1 MEEIRVWSLSA
12 ANGGKPQVAPIDSIA
27 ETATEQLLEEAL
39 TGHPELL
46 MPNLRLIGRQNETA
60 GGPLDLLGMD
70 EDGRLVVFEL
80 KRGSLTRDAVA
91 QAIDYASYL
100 ADLESDE
107 LCRHIET
114 NAGKGGTERIE
125 DFSKWYQNQFQRPVA
140 DIGPPRVVLVGLG
153 ADDRSKR
160 MVAFLARCDLDI
172 SLITFHG
179 FRHAEHTLLARQVE
193 VQARAGASSVKS
205 TKQDNQAKLDHLL
218 GSLGLKTAYEAL
230 ATSLKA
236 GLGPTAYRW
245 PNANGY
251 SFYLQEVSASGG
263 PTNRSYVALYVNEKK
278 KGQVQVHLQ
287 ARAVE
292 AIGSEKLHELAKS
305 AGSRAEVRPNGT
317 AELWLSAAEGNDA
330 PKSMLL
336 GLGELIFLGWKSKLQ
351 APTPAGEMSDRADG

>member
-1 MEEIRVWSLSA
+1 MEEIRVWSLA
-12 ANGGKPQVAPIDSIA
+12 AGNGQKPVVAPIESVA
-27 ETATEQLLEEAL
+27 ETTTEALLEEAL

-70 EDGRLVVFEL
+70 EDGRLVLFEL
-80 KRGSLTRDAVA
+80 KRGQLTRDAVA

-100 ADLESDE
+100 ADLESEE
-107 LCRHIET
+107 LCRHIEA
-114 NAGKGGTERIE
+114 NAGKGGTEKIE
-125 DFSKWYQNQFQRPVA
+125 DFSKWYQNQYQRPVV

-153 ADDRSKR
+153 ADERSKR
-160 MVAFLARCDLDI
+160 MVSFLAKCDLDI

-179 FRHAEHTLLARQVE
+179 FRHGDQTLLARQVE
-193 VQARAGASSVKS
+193 VQARSGASSVRS

-218 GSLGLKTAYEAL
+218 DSLGLRGSYEAL
-230 ATSLKA
+230 AASLKA

-263 PTNRSYVALYVNEKK
+263 PTNRSYIALYASDRR
-278 KGQVQVHLQ
+278 KGFVQVNLQ

-292 AIGSEKLHELAKS
+292 AVGAEMVHELAKS
-305 AGSRAEVRPNGT
+305 ATAKADIKSNGSAEFWLNATESTEVQRAM
-317 AELWLSAAEGNDA
+317 LS
-330 PKSMLL
+330 K
-336 GLGELIFLGWKSKLQ
+336 LGEAIALGWKSKLQ
-351 APTPAGEMSDRADG
+351 APGSSGESAA

>member
-1 MEEIRVWSLSA
+1 MEEIRIWSLSA
-12 ANGGKPQVAPIDSIA
+12 GEGSKPQVAPVEAIA

-80 KRGSLTRDAVA
+80 KRGSLTREAVA

-100 ADLESDE
+100 ADLEADE
-107 LCRHIET
+107 LCRHIEA
-114 NAGKGGTERIE
+114 NAGRGGTESIS

-140 DIGPPRVVLVGLG
+140 DIGPPRIVLVGLG

-160 MVAFLARCDLDI
+160 MVAFLAKCDLDI

-179 FRHAEHTLLARQVE
+179 FRQGSQTLLARQVE
-193 VQARAGASSVKS
+193 VQARTGVASVKS

-218 GSLGLKTAYEAL
+218 DTLSLRPNYEAL
-230 ATSLKA
+230 AQSVKS
-236 GLGPTAYRW
+236 GLGATAYQW

-263 PTNRSYVALYVNEKK
+263 PTNRAYVALYASEKK
-278 KGQVQVHLQ
+278 KGQVQVLLQ
-287 ARAVE
+287 PRAVE
-292 AIGSEKLHELAKS
+292 AVNASKLAELAKS
-305 AGSRAEVRPNGT
+305 IGSKVDTKSNGT
-317 AELWLSAAEGNDA
+317 AEIWLSAAEQSGVQSA
-330 PKSMLL
+330 MLAS
-336 GLGELIFLGWKSKLQ
+336 LGESIAAGWKAKLQ
-351 APTPAGEMSDRADG
+351 APLLPSAESAT